1 MSLEVL
7 IIPLGIMA
15 YRALREGRRSDLC
28 ENCRQTRVTDSDLLL
43 KALARC
49 GASDIKVN
57 RGVVT
62 ALHRGRAVRF
72 QVVEG
77 EVVGRVDKA
86 SEAETL
92 EFIDEIERA
101 AGRIMQVTK
110 VEEMRLRAAQ
120 LGLRLVGESVD
131 AEGSVEL
138 VFEEVT
144 T

>member
-28 ENCRQTRVTDSDLLL
+28 ENCRQTRITDHDLLL
-43 KALARC
+43 ESLAKC
-49 GASDIKVN
+49 GATNIKV
-57 RGVVT
+57 RKGVVT
-62 ALHRGRAVRF
+62 ALHEGRAIRF
-72 QVVEG
+72 QMIEG

-86 SEAETL
+86 SEVTTL
-92 EFIDEIERA
+92 EFIDQVERA
-101 AGRIMQVTK
+101 AGRIVQARK

-131 AEGSVEL
+131 ADGSVEL
-138 VFEEVT
+138 IFEEVSA
-144 T
+144 